1 MHFSSNI
8 ADRLTQSYTLNVHD
22 ESHQKKY
29 SLKFLGSK
37 TVLEVK
43 TDVYTLTDIPVRH
56 QVWTGWPS
64 QLKSDRTTLA
74 CSGIKYPAHEFTVKR
89 APFTANSS
97 KDNRKVGT
105 CWFLLQLNNMLLQ
118 SKRLSPLI
126 AIPLHPRKIY
136 CLFNYAGHISIVD
149 VYSVYVM
156 Y

>member
-74 CSGIKYPAHEFTVKR
+74 RSGIRYPVHEFTIKR
-89 APFTANSS
+89 APFTAQSA
-97 KDNRKVGT
+97 KDNKKVGT
-105 CWFLLQLNNMLLQ
+105 C
-118 SKRLSPLI
+118 
-126 AIPLHPRKIY
+126 
-136 CLFNYAGHISIVD
+136 
-149 VYSVYVM
+149 
-156 Y
+156 

>member
-64 QLKSDRTTLA
+64 QLKSDRTSLA
-74 CSGIKYPAHEFTVKR
+74 CSGIRYPVHEFTIKR
-89 APFTANSS
+89 APFTAQSS
-97 KDNRKVGT
+97 KDNKKVGT
-105 CWFLLQLNNMLLQ
+105 CWLLLQLNNMFAAIQETLQ
-118 SKRLSPLI
+118 IDSHSPL
-126 AIPLHPRKIY
+126 LKK
-136 CLFNYAGHISIVD
+136 
-149 VYSVYVM
+149 
-156 Y
+156 